1 MTGGPGKLQGLIAGV
16 DEAGRGPLAG
26 PVVAAAV
33 ILDPKR
39 PIRGLR
45 DSKQLEPDER
55 TRLAQRIRERAL
67 GVAIAEADHHEIDLF
82 NILQATLLAMK
93 WALLDLPRRPDE
105 IMIDGNCAPQLHDC
119 FGDCKVTTVISGD
132 ALVPCISAASIIA
145 KTYRDAL
152 MRRLDAEHPGYGM
165 NVHFGYATRVHL
177 IALARLGPSP
187 IHRRSFN
194 PLRSWLSGAVPMGS
208 LEGLPHGSPLCESPT
223 PVEFD

>member
-1 MTGGPGKLQGLIAGV
+1 MNGLVAGV

-33 ILDPKR
+33 ILDPTR

-45 DSKQLEPDER
+45 DSKQLEPQQRE
-55 TRLAQRIRERAL
+55 RLAQRIHERAL

-93 WALLDLPRRPDE
+93 WALLGLPIRPTH
-105 IMIDGNCAPQLHDC
+105 IMIDGNCSPQLHDC
-119 FGDCKVTTVISGD
+119 FGDCVVKTIISGD

-152 MRRLDAEHPGYGM
+152 MRRLDGDYPGYGLG
-165 NVHFGYATRVHL
+165 VHFGYGTRAHL
-177 IALARLGPSP
+177 VALARLGPSP

-194 PLRSWLSGAVPMGS
+194 PLREWLV
-208 LEGLPHGSPLCESPT
+208 EGLPTGRLLCDALAPI
-223 PVEFD
+223 EFD

>member
-1 MTGGPGKLQGLIAGV
+1 MVAGV

-33 ILDPKR
+33 ILDPRR

-45 DSKQLEPDER
+45 DSKELDPQQR
-55 TRLAQRIRERAL
+55 ARLAQRIHERAL
-67 GVAIAEADHHEIDLF
+67 AVAIAEADHQEIDLF

-93 WALLDLPRRPDE
+93 WALLGLAMRPTK

-119 FGDCKVTTVISGD
+119 FGDCEVATIIRGD

-152 MRRLDAEHPGYGM
+152 MRRLDDDYPGYGLGA
-165 NVHFGYATRVHL
+165 HFGYGTPAHL
-177 IALARLGPSP
+177 VALARLGPSP

-194 PLRSWLSGAVPMGS
+194 PLRSWLV
-208 LEGLPHGSPLCESPT
+208 EGLPCDPLLCDSLAPI
-223 PVEFD
+223 EFD